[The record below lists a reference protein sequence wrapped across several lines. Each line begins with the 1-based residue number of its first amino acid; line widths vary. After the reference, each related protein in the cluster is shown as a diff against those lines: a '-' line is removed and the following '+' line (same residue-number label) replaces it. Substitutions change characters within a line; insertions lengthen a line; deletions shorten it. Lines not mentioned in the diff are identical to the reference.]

1 MQKSG
6 GAVISMDNKDIVYL
20 FGARQVQPA
29 PREIFDE
36 EVCDFLGKLSEE
48 LRADVRAKQYTDILT
63 FAFFIRRANLK
74 LMKERYAD
82 AAYMIGKG
90 TVFHIAPSNV
100 PINFAYSWVF
110 GLLSGN
116 ANIVRVLMKDFIQV
130 RIICD
135 AVDRLI
141 LDEQYRWVE
150 QENAVVMYD
159 HAKKELTDLFSAQ
172 CQVRLIWGGD
182 HTIEMIR
189 QSKLPPRSTEITFAD
204 RYSFALMDAKAV
216 LDSSEQEMSRLAA
229 YFYNDTYLM
238 DQNACSTPHMICWI
252 GEGEQY
258 QKAQKRFWEH
268 IYKEA
273 ERYTLEDIKAS
284 EKFTMLC
291 SYLMELDT
299 KQTDRYQNLLYVI
312 SLNKLPENIT
322 KLRGRYGLFFQK
334 EFQNVQD
341 ALVHL
346 NDTRVQTCV
355 VYGVDEK
362 EIKKEVIHMHM
373 LGIDRVVPIGK
384 SLDID
389 LNWDGY
395 DMIRGLSRKIC

>member
-6 GAVISMDNKDIVYL
+6 GAVIPMDNKDIVYL

-48 LRADVRAKQYTDILT
+48 LGADVRAKQYTDILT
-63 FAFFIRRANLK
+63 FAFSIWRANLN

-82 AAYMIGKG
+82 AAYI
-90 TVFHIAPSNV
+90 
-100 PINFAYSWVF
+100 
-110 GLLSGN
+110 
-116 ANIVRVLMKDFIQV
+116 
-130 RIICD
+130 
-135 AVDRLI
+135 
-141 LDEQYRWVE
+141 
-150 QENAVVMYD
+150 
-159 HAKKELTDLFSAQ
+159 
-172 CQVRLIWGGD
+172 
-182 HTIEMIR
+182 
-189 QSKLPPRSTEITFAD
+189 
-204 RYSFALMDAKAV
+204 
-216 LDSSEQEMSRLAA
+216 
-229 YFYNDTYLM
+229 
-238 DQNACSTPHMICWI
+238 I

-268 IYKEA
+268 ISKEA

-395 DMIRGLSRKIC
+395 DMIRGLSRKIG

>member
-1 MQKSG
+1 
-6 GAVISMDNKDIVYL
+6 MDNKDIVYL

-63 FAFFIRRANLK
+63 FA
-74 LMKERYAD
+74 
-82 AAYMIGKG
+82 
-90 TVFHIAPSNV
+90 
-100 PINFAYSWVF
+100 
-110 GLLSGN
+110 
-116 ANIVRVLMKDFIQV
+116 
-130 RIICD
+130 
-135 AVDRLI
+135 
-141 LDEQYRWVE
+141 
-150 QENAVVMYD
+150 
-159 HAKKELTDLFSAQ
+159 
-172 CQVRLIWGGD
+172 
-182 HTIEMIR
+182 
-189 QSKLPPRSTEITFAD
+189 D

-238 DQNACSTPHMICWI
+238 DQNACSTPHIICWI

-334 EFQNVQD
+334 EYQNVQD